1 MSSQRLVLRGSEE
14 LDLSTEQFG
23 PRHRLGDHA
32 EPAMAIHPGHD
43 LDLGASAEE
52 RTGGHIRLPQLHR
65 GASFPPA
72 AGQGHRRG
80 KRRVFRPLYQS
91 SWAWPP
97 QCEGQWLL
105 GLVMDLPA
113 SCGPASSKG
122 LRPGKLYARPAR
134 RPPGRVVF
142 WDIFAGTV
150 LLCHCWC
157 HEVFG
162 CAGAPGQGRWP
173 EDHYV
178 TRVRVIA
185 PDQQSLVPHLDEPN
199 ITHRLETHAQ
209 K

>member
-1 MSSQRLVLRGSEE
+1 MACGCGSWTRRASATGGDDAVGFG
-14 LDLSTEQFG
+14 LLADVVGDL
-23 PRHRLGDHA
+23 A
-32 EPAMAIHPGHD
+32 D
-43 LDLGASAEE
+43 LPTVHGRAYGAGASSWE
-52 RTGGHIRLPQLHR
+52 
-65 GASFPPA
+65 A
-72 AGQGHRRG
+72 AG
-80 KRRVFRPLYQS
+80 VSTSVQS

-105 GLVMDLPA
+105 GLVIDLPA

-142 WDIFAGTV
+142 WHIFAGTV